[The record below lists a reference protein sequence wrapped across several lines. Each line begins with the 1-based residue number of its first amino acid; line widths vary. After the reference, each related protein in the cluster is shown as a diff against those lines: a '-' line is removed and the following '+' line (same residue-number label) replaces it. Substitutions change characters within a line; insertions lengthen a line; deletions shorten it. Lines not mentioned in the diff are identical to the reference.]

1 MKRLA
6 NYLLGREKDAENSV
20 LKPRLLVFDF
30 DGTIA
35 DTFNVGFEILNT
47 LAPEFGF
54 RVLKESDLE
63 KVRDMRMRQVLKF
76 LEIRPTKMSKIAR
89 RGAEELSA
97 RIQGIQPLPGVLPV
111 INELRA
117 RGFQLGILT
126 SNSPE
131 NVGIFL
137 KNHDFHVFDF
147 VRSSSKLMGK
157 AREIKSIRKILRV
170 PRSEI
175 LMIGDE
181 TRDVEA
187 SHKAGV
193 AIAAIAGGYNSK
205 RALESVKPQ
214 FLLDRP
220 EELLTLLRQPG
231 EPLS

>member
-6 NYLLGREKDAENSV
+6 NYLLGREKDEEKTV
-20 LKPRLLVFDF
+20 LKPRLLIFDF

-54 RVLKESDLE
+54 RVLKEADLE

-97 RIQGIQPLPGVLPV
+97 RIHGIQPLSGVIPV
-111 INELRA
+111 VNELRA

-137 KNHDFHVFDF
+137 KNHDFNVFDF

-157 AREIKSIRKILRV
+157 SREIKSIRKILRV

-175 LMIGDE
+175 LLVGDE
-181 TRDVEA
+181 TRDIEA
-187 SHKAGV
+187 AHKAGV

-205 RALESVKPQ
+205 RALESVSPH

-231 EPLS
+231 EALS